1 MLLLVST
8 YWLLYIVSLFETIIL
23 CFFLPTMASSILLF
37 WVHYQILLVGV
48 VLFKSCGI
56 SFLDSSTRGFIV
68 ACGFVILICV
78 NLHGLLSL
86 LEGRSLEDSVKE
98 VICAYSFCSTT
109 YCTGTG
115 TDPSDTEKL
124 IAKGKICLETV
135 GNATVASAIIG
146 TGLAISR
153 SPEAAM
159 LSLVRAHPHTKIAIG
174 GGVIVGGI
182 GLLLNWDKLWN

>member
-8 YWLLYIVSLFETIIL
+8 YWLLYMVSLFEAIIL
-23 CFFLPTMASSILLF
+23 CIFLPAMASSILFF
-37 WVHYQILLVGV
+37 WFHYQIMLVGV
-48 VLFKSCGI
+48 VLFRSCGV

-68 ACGFVILICV
+68 ACGFVVLICV
-78 NLHGLLSL
+78 NMHGFLSL
-86 LEGRSLEDSVKE
+86 LEGRTLEEAVKE
-98 VICAYSFCSTT
+98 VLSAYSFCSTT
-109 YCTGTG
+109 FCTGT
-115 TDPSDTEKL
+115 DSSDAERL
-124 IAKGKICLETV
+124 LAKGKICLETV

-174 GGVIVGGI
+174 GGMIVGGI
-182 GLLLNWDKLWN
+182 GLILNWDKLWN

>member
-8 YWLLYIVSLFETIIL
+8 YWILYVVSLFEAVIL
-23 CFFLPTMASSILLF
+23 CIFLPTMASSILFF
-37 WVHYQILLVGV
+37 WLHYQLMLVGI
-48 VLFKSCGI
+48 VLFRSCGI

-68 ACGFVILICV
+68 ACGFVVLICV
-78 NLHGLLSL
+78 NLHGILSL
-86 LEGRSLEDSVKE
+86 LEGRTLEDSVKE
-98 VICAYSFCSTT
+98 VLSAYSFCSTT
-109 YCTGTG
+109 YCTGT
-115 TDPSDTEKL
+115 DPSDTQRL
-124 IAKGKICLETV
+124 LAKGKICLETV

-174 GGVIVGGI
+174 GGMLVGGI
-182 GLLLNWDKLWN
+182 GIMLNWDKLWN